1 MRDSTTNRLRRA
13 RLVAGVV
20 LGFFGPSIATA
31 QPLVT
36 RADSV
41 RLSPSYWPKLV
52 AGAASSILAHEA
64 AHIITSYAVGG
75 KPTFGFDNL
84 RPTVYSGIHLQTDPR
99 KQFYF
104 SASGLVMQ
112 SLLDEAILDIPHHR
126 GGAFER
132 GLLGG
137 GIGTTVFYL
146 TIGRWG
152 SVSDVDFIART
163 HVMNK
168 TQVSLV
174 FGSIVAAH
182 VWRITRDPQYDHFFF
197 QPSADGLRLG
207 WSLEHR

>member
-1 MRDSTTNRLRRA
+1 MRDSTTNRVRRA
-13 RLVAGVV
+13 SLIAGLV
-20 LGFFGPSIATA
+20 LGLFIPAVAVA
-31 QPLVT
+31 QALPT

-41 RLSPSYWPKLV
+41 RLSPYYWPKLV
-52 AGAASSILAHEA
+52 FGAVSSILVHEA
-64 AHIITSYAVGG
+64 AHITTSYAVGG

-84 RPTVYSGIHLQTDPR
+84 RPTVYSGIHLQSDPR

-104 SASGLVMQ
+104 SISGLVVQ
-112 SLLDEAILDIPHHR
+112 SLLDEAILDIPHDR

-174 FGSIVAAH
+174 FGSIVASH
-182 VWRITRDPQYDHFFF
+182 VWRITRDPRYDHFFVR
-197 QPSADGLRLG
+197 PSVEGLRLG
-207 WSLEHR
+207 WSLER

>member
-1 MRDSTTNRLRRA
+1 
-13 RLVAGVV
+13 
-20 LGFFGPSIATA
+20 
-31 QPLVT
+31 
-36 RADSV
+36 V
-41 RLSPSYWPKLV
+41 RLSPSYWPQLV
-52 AGAASSILAHEA
+52 FGAASSILFHEA
-64 AHIITSYAVGG
+64 AHIATSYAVGG

-104 SASGLVMQ
+104 SISGLVAQ
-112 SLLDEAILDIPHHR
+112 SLLDEAILDVRRGR

-132 GLLGG
+132 GLLAG

-168 TQVSLV
+168 TQVTLL
-174 FGSIVAAH
+174 FGSIVAIH
-182 VWRITRDPQYDHFFF
+182 TWRIARESRYDHFFIR
-197 QPSADGLRLG
+197 PSISADGRLDFG
-207 WSLEHR
+207 WSLQR

>member
-1 MRDSTTNRLRRA
+1 MFAPSI
-13 RLVAGVV
+13 VAGQ
-20 LGFFGPSIATA
+20 A
-31 QPLVT
+31 QLT

-41 RLSPSYWPKLV
+41 RLAPHYWPRLV
-52 AGAASSILAHEA
+52 AGAASSILVHEA
-64 AHIITSYAVGG
+64 AHIVTSLAVGG

-84 RPTVYSGIHLQTDPR
+84 RPTVYSGIHLQSDPR

-104 SASGLVMQ
+104 SISGLVVQ
-112 SLLDEAILDIPHHR
+112 SLLDEAILDIPHDR
-126 GGAFER
+126 GSAFER

-174 FGSIVAAH
+174 FGSVVAAH
-182 VWRITRDPQYDHFFF
+182 VWRITRDARYDHFFVR
-197 QPSADGLRLG
+197 PSVDGVRLG
-207 WSLEHR
+207 WSLER

>member
-1 MRDSTTNRLRRA
+1 MRDSTTNRVRRA
-13 RLVAGVV
+13 SLIAGVV
-20 LGFFGPSIATA
+20 LSSSLSLAASAQSPS
-31 QPLVT
+31 

-41 RLSPSYWPKLV
+41 RLQSNYWPKLV
-52 AGAASSILAHEA
+52 AGAVSSILVHEA
-64 AHIITSYAVGG
+64 AHIGTSYAVGG
-75 KPTFGFDNL
+75 KPTFGFDNF

-104 SASGLVMQ
+104 SISGLVVQ
-112 SLLDEAILDIPHHR
+112 SLLDEAILDIPHNR

-132 GLLGG
+132 GLLAG
-137 GIGTTVFYL
+137 GIGTTLFYL

-168 TQVSLV
+168 TEVTLV

-182 VWRITRDPQYDHFFF
+182 TWRISRDPRYDHFFIA
-197 QPSADGLRLG
+197 PSAGGLKLG
-207 WSLEHR
+207 WRR

>member
-1 MRDSTTNRLRRA
+1 MRDSTTNRVRRA
-13 RLVAGVV
+13 SLIAAVV
-20 LGFFGPSIATA
+20 LSWSFPVVAAA
-31 QPLVT
+31 QSPA

-41 RLSPSYWPKLV
+41 RLQPNYWPKLV
-52 AGAASSILAHEA
+52 TGAVSSILVHEA
-64 AHIITSYAVGG
+64 AHIATSYAVGG
-75 KPTFGFDNL
+75 KPTFGFDNF

-104 SASGLVMQ
+104 SISGLVVQ
-112 SLLDEAILDIPHHR
+112 SLLDEAILDIPHDR

-132 GLLGG
+132 GLLAG

-163 HVMNK
+163 HAMNK
-168 TQVSLV
+168 TQVTLV

-182 VWRITRDPQYDHFFF
+182 AWRIARDPRYDHFFLA
-197 QPSADGLRLG
+197 PGAKGVKLG
-207 WSLEHR
+207 WRR

>member
-1 MRDSTTNRLRRA
+1 MRDSITDRVRRA
-13 RLVAGVV
+13 SLIAAVLFGLSVPPVA
-20 LGFFGPSIATA
+20 IAQT
-31 QPLVT
+31 PLT

-41 RLSPSYWPKLV
+41 RLSPYYWPKLV
-52 AGAASSILAHEA
+52 FGAASSILLHEA
-64 AHIITSYAVGG
+64 AHITTSYAIGG

-84 RPTVYSGIHLQTDPR
+84 RPTVYSGVHLQDAPR

-104 SASGLVMQ
+104 SISGLVVQ
-112 SLLDEAILDIPHHR
+112 SVLDEMILDIPHER

-132 GLLGG
+132 GLVAG

-182 VWRITRDPQYDHFFF
+182 TWRIARDPRYDHFFVL
-197 QPSADGLRLG
+197 PSAEGVRLG
-207 WSLEHR
+207 WSLER

>member
-1 MRDSTTNRLRRA
+1 MRDSTTNRVRRA
-13 RLVAGVV
+13 SLIAGVL
-20 LGFFGPSIATA
+20 LGLFTSSAAVA
-31 QPLVT
+31 QTPLT

-41 RLSPSYWPKLV
+41 RLSPLYWPKLV
-52 AGAASSILAHEA
+52 FGAASSILLHEA
-64 AHIITSYAVGG
+64 AHITTSYAVGG

-84 RPTVYSGIHLQTDPR
+84 RPTVYSGIHLQDDPR

-104 SASGLVMQ
+104 SISGLVVQ
-112 SLLDEAILDIPHHR
+112 SLLDEMILDIPHER

-132 GLLGG
+132 GLLAG

-182 VWRITRDPQYDHFFF
+182 TWRIARDPRYDHFFVR
-197 QPSADGLRLG
+197 PSEKGLQLG
-207 WSLEHR
+207 WSLER

>member
-1 MRDSTTNRLRRA
+1 MGDSTTNRVRRA
-13 RLVAGVV
+13 SLIAAV
-20 LGFFGPSIATA
+20 LLGLFVSSATA
-31 QPLVT
+31 QSGLT

-41 RLSPSYWPKLV
+41 RLAPHYWPKLV
-52 AGAASSILAHEA
+52 IGAASSILLHEA
-64 AHIITSYAVGG
+64 AHITTSYAVGG
-75 KPTFGFDNL
+75 KPTFGFDNF
-84 RPTVYSGIHLQTDPR
+84 RPTVYSGIHLQDDPR

-104 SASGLVMQ
+104 SVSGLVVQ
-112 SLLDEAILDIPHHR
+112 SLLDEAILDIPHDR

-132 GLLGG
+132 GLLAG

-168 TQVSLV
+168 TQVTLV

-182 VWRITRDPQYDHFFF
+182 TWRIARDPRYDHFFVR
-197 QPSADGLRLG
+197 PSANGLQLG
-207 WSLEHR
+207 WSMERR